1 MKNLADRGGCYVCYR
16 PRWITPSKICLIL
29 HILRKPNSLIA
40 LLVIQNNSYFKNKL
54 KHAYLRRCQVHLYN
68 GCLEDKGLFSSA
80 NILQKADFVHRVV
93 FLLCF

>member
-1 MKNLADRGGCYVCYR
+1 MKNLADRGGGS
-16 PRWITPSKICLIL
+16 RWITPSKICLIL

-40 LLVIQNNSYFKNKL
+40 LLVIQKNNSYFKNKL
-54 KHAYLRRCQVHLYN
+54 NHAYLRRCQVHLYN

-80 NILQKADFVHRVV
+80 NILQKADFVHRAV